1 MKIHK
6 TALPDVLILEPDIFR
21 DERGFFM
28 ESFSE
33 RKLRSL
39 GIDFRG
45 VQDNHCLSEKKG
57 TQELSDSGLSERPSS
72 LKSTKGMHFRKKMID

>member
-6 TALPDVLILEPDIFR
+6 TSLEGVLLLEPDIFR

-33 RKLRSL
+33 GKLRSL
-39 GIDFRG
+39 GIEFDG
-45 VQDNHCLSEKKG
+45 ANA
-57 TQELSDSGLSERPSS
+57 
-72 LKSTKGMHFRKKMID
+72 